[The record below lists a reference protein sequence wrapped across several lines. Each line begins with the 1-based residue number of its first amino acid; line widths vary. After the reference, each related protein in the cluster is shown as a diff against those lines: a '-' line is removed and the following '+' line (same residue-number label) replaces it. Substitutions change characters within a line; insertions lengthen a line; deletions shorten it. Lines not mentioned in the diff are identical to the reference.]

1 MQVKCDR
8 KLLIAIGRSRKA
20 SQWQNKEMLWS
31 EFLDKLATTTRT
43 RETVAEYAAMPK
55 GERDTIKDVGGFVSG
70 YLKNGRRNNASV
82 VNRCM
87 LCLDADNADPGL
99 MDDLD
104 MTFINAYALYST
116 HSHTPEKMRLRLII
130 PLTRT
135 VTPDEYAAVS
145 RRVADD
151 LGLSRFD
158 PTTFEPA
165 RLMYW
170 PSTPEDGE
178 FFFHCEDAP
187 FLDPDEVLKTYADWR
202 DASLW
207 PTTQPVEER
216 IRHTAGKQED
226 PAEKRGIIG
235 AFCRAHTITDV
246 LTHILHDRYTPTEQD
261 DRYTFVGG
269 STTGGLVVYDDKYAF
284 SHHATDPAGGKLCN
298 AFDLVRWHLF
308 TPGGTAPDGSMVGD
322 EKSSI
327 NIPFTNEHFVAF
339 CEKMLGQ
346 PYWYGAVVYK
356 CTESLRARK
365 AKQYPAHYGSSRTA
379 RYRDDIAKKKVCAD
393 CVGLIKG
400 YQWTNGGQGVIESI
414 GTDKTFSSKYG
425 GHGCPDKSANGM
437 FSYARS
443 KGCAW
448 GTMDT
453 LPEVPGIA
461 LRFDGHVG
469 VYVGNGYAVEER
481 GFNYGCVRTRVR
493 DRKWTHWYQLPFVDY
508 GDAVFTGGSGV
519 KADTPAS
526 EYTLGTRTLKKG
538 SKGTDVKALQEFL
551 MQLGYALPKYG
562 ADGEFGTETEAA
574 LKKLQAKA
582 GIKQDGVYGSETHQA
597 LLDAIADND
606 AGKEPEQPEDPA
618 QPDPSDTPAT
628 KRVCIVCGSG
638 TVNIRMGNG
647 TQYERITAVPNGT
660 SFEWVA
666 TAQNGWHAIA
676 VNGRV
681 GWVSGKYSKTI

>member
-226 PAEKRGIIG
+226 PTEKRGIIG

-308 TPGGTAPDGSMVGD
+308 TPVGTAPDGSMVGD

-437 FSYARS
+437 FSYAKS

-453 LPEVPGIA
+453 LPDVPGIA

-469 VYVGNGYAVEER
+469 VYIGGGYAVEER
-481 GFNYGCVRTRVR
+481 GFNYGCVKTKVSS
-493 DRKWTHWYQLPFVDY
+493 RKWTHWYQLPFVDY
-508 GDAVFTGGSGV
+508 GDAMFTGGSV
-519 KADTPAS
+519 TKPDTPAS

-551 MQLGYALPKYG
+551 LQLGYSLPRYG
-562 ADGEFGTETEAA
+562 SDGDFGGETETAI
-574 LKKLQAKA
+574 KRFQARA
-582 GIKQDGVYGSETHQA
+582 GLAQDGVYGGDTHKA
-597 LLDAIADND
+597 LMDAVADHD
-606 AGKEPEQPEDPA
+606 AGKEAAE
-618 QPDPSDTPAT
+618 PDEPSEPSAA
-628 KRVCIVCGSG
+628 RCVRIVCDGG
-638 TVNIRMGNG
+638 TVNIRVGNG
-647 TQYERITAVPNGT
+647 TQYDRITAARNGST
-660 SFEWVA
+660 FEWVA
-666 TAQNGWHAIA
+666 TAENGWHAIV

-681 GWVSGKYSKTI
+681 GWVSGKYAKLA